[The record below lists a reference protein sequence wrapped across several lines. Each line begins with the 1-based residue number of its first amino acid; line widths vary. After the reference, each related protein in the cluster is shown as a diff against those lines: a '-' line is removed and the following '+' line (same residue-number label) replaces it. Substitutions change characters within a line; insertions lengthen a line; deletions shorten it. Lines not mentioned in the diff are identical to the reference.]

1 MVSATTTRARTAVR
15 LGLLACGALT
25 AACHRNPEPAAPI
38 VPGQV
43 VKMDSELMD
52 DFYDEIQDY
61 VRLRQAAVNVVPALP
76 PDATAQQIAT
86 RQKAL
91 TAAIVKYR
99 QKARQGEIFTREIE
113 GAFRNIFK
121 EAFDSPEGPAIIQE
135 IREGNPRLEG
145 VPRPTNPTQEDR
157 KPIQLGVNAVYPD
170 DAPFSSVPPSLLL
183 RIPALPEQ
191 VRYRF
196 VGRALILRDTEAN
209 VILDFIRD
217 IVPDPSTP
225 R

>member
-1 MVSATTTRARTAVR
+1 MTSRTRARA
-15 LGLLACGALT
+15 LAFLSCAAL
-25 AACHRNPEPAAPI
+25 AAGCHRNPEPAAPI

-52 DFYDEIQDY
+52 EFYDEIQDY
-61 VRLRQAAVNVVPALP
+61 VRLRQAAVNVVPPLP
-76 PDATAQQIAT
+76 PDATAEQIAT

-99 QKARQGEIFTREIE
+99 LKARQGEIFTPEIE
-113 GAFRNIFK
+113 AAFRRIFK
-121 EAFDSPEGPAIIQE
+121 EQFEGPGGAAMLNE
-135 IREGNPRLEG
+135 IHAGNPQVEG
-145 VPRPTNPTQEDR
+145 MPRATNPTQEDT
-157 KPIQLGVNAVYPD
+157 KPVRIGINMVYPD

-183 RIPALPEQ
+183 RVPALPEQ

-217 IVPDPSTP
+217 IVPDPSMP